1 MSAKPTND
9 FVSGLNELIYN
20 TFKGALS
27 NNVVYNV
34 VYKDGG
40 LEQKLAEF
48 KSTDETLWTELLNK
62 YGNYF
67 YENSYENTDELDSVS
82 LYNQAVSYF
91 YDINKPTA
99 NYNLQVLDLSALD
112 LVGMPDLDV
121 GNTIQVC
128 DKRLRSPVDY
138 TLIKDNLIITGL
150 KFDLRKPSSV
160 SVDVEHYVPYQ
171 RILSKLIKTV
181 STK

>member
-1 MSAKPTND
+1 MSSLK
-9 FVSGLNELIYN
+9 VSGLNYLIYS
-20 TFKGALS
+20 TFIKVLKETTNITSYNKGL
-27 NNVVYNV
+27 
-34 VYKDGG
+34 K
-40 LEQKLAEF
+40 QKLAEL
-48 KSTDETLWTELLNK
+48 KATDDTLWTELLNE
-62 YGNYF
+62 YGSCF
-67 YENSYENTDELDSVS
+67 YENSYENADELDSVS

-128 DKRLRSPVDY
+128 DKRLRSSADY

>member
-20 TFKGALS
+20 TFEGALS
-27 NNVVYNV
+27 NNV

-48 KSTDETLWTELLNK
+48 KSIDDTLWTDLLNK

-67 YENSYENTDELDSVS
+67 YENSYENADELDSVS

-99 NYNLQVLDLSALD
+99 NYNLQVLDLNALD

-128 DKRLRSPVDY
+128 DKRLHSPVDY

>member
-1 MSAKPTND
+1 M
-9 FVSGLNELIYN
+9 
-20 TFKGALS
+20 
-27 NNVVYNV
+27 
-34 VYKDGG
+34 
-40 LEQKLAEF
+40 EQKLAEF
-48 KSTDETLWTELLNK
+48 KAIDDTLWAELLNK

-67 YENSYENTDELDSVS
+67 YENSYENADELDSVS

-128 DKRLRSPVDY
+128 DKRLHSTADY
-138 TLIKDNLIITGL
+138 TLINDNLIITGL

-160 SVDVEHYVPYQ
+160 SVDVEHYLPYQ

>member
-1 MSAKPTND
+1 M
-9 FVSGLNELIYN
+9 
-20 TFKGALS
+20 
-27 NNVVYNV
+27 
-34 VYKDGG
+34 
-40 LEQKLAEF
+40 EQKLAEF
-48 KSTDETLWTELLNK
+48 KAIDDTLWTELLNK

-67 YENSYENTDELDSVS
+67 YENSYENADELDSVS

-128 DKRLRSPVDY
+128 DKRLHSSADY
-138 TLIKDNLIITGL
+138 TLINDNLIITGL

>member
-1 MSAKPTND
+1 MNAEPNDD

-20 TFKGALS
+20 TFKSVLS
-27 NNVVYNV
+27 NNVVY
-34 VYKDGG
+34 KEGG

-48 KSTDETLWTELLNK
+48 KSTDETLWAELLNK

-67 YENSYENTDELDSVS
+67 YENSYENADELDSVS

-128 DKRLRSPVDY
+128 DKRLRSSADY

-160 SVDVEHYVPYQ
+160 SVDVEHYIPYQ

>member
-1 MSAKPTND
+1 M
-9 FVSGLNELIYN
+9 
-20 TFKGALS
+20 
-27 NNVVYNV
+27 
-34 VYKDGG
+34 
-40 LEQKLAEF
+40 EQKLAEF
-48 KSTDETLWTELLNK
+48 KAIDDTLWAELLNK

-67 YENSYENTDELDSVS
+67 YENSYENADELDSVS

-128 DKRLRSPVDY
+128 DKRLRSSADC
-138 TLIKDNLIITGL
+138 TLIKDNLIIT
-150 KFDLRKPSSV
+150 
-160 SVDVEHYVPYQ
+160 
-171 RILSKLIKTV
+171 
-181 STK
+181 